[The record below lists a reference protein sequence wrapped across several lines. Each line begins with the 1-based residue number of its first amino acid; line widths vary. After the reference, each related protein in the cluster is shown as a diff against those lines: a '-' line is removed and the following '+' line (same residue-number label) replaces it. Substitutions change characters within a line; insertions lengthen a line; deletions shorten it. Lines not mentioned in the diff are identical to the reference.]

1 MQKVSGRKIAHETG
15 NGGWAPG
22 WSFPGLPDVP
32 IFTGKLNAT
41 GHAEFYQ
48 IGFYDMTTFTQLVRV
63 TMLLVLTS
71 VAPGA
76 AQVIQYLPPL
86 PAPASAA
93 PAGMAAHIVRVV
105 DARPTRPALG
115 TTQAGGRVSQQVMF
129 REDLAQTLQAYF
141 ARYAPGPAGA
151 APLVLRLTRL
161 TVEEAWWGGQLRA
174 TATLEADLYRPEP
187 DSSYRLVGSLVKS
200 VQQFVAGGQPA
211 ALVAHNTN
219 MSALL
224 LQAATVAG
232 NAAGWA
238 TTGPTYAA
246 ARVFGPVVSPGT
258 AFPILA
264 AGAVWK
270 PGFYWTLREF
280 QLNQP
285 SEPGPPDV
293 EKRPYQSAGVGED
306 GVQHFHRNAAGKRAL
321 TTDGWGFC
329 DGTYAYFR
337 LGANFYPLRKQG
349 ADFVFVVPT
358 GPSPGLRNAAN
369 ALSLASLAA
378 GYGGGAFFRPGA
390 EHRTLYRLD
399 LASGEVGPALGASQK
414 VLITV
419 PGRPTQVFVYRPRG
433 AKGPPVRIKFAD
445 DQPAQQLAAGEYLSF
460 SPPANQPLEVH
471 MMPPTGPEATLPLVA
486 TTDAPVYL
494 ECRPAEKA
502 PLRQVSKATGDAAV
516 SRLID

>member
-1 MQKVSGRKIAHETG
+1 MI
-15 NGGWAPG
+15 
-22 WSFPGLPDVP
+22 
-32 IFTGKLNAT
+32 
-41 GHAEFYQ
+41 
-48 IGFYDMTTFTQLVRV
+48 TFTPLVRATV
-63 TMLLVLTS
+63 LLILTS

-86 PAPASAA
+86 PAPASAV
-93 PAGMAAHIVRVV
+93 PSNLAARIGRVV
-105 DARPTRPALG
+105 DARLARPALG

-129 REDLAQTLQAYF
+129 RDDLAQTLQAYF

-161 TVEEAWWGGQLRA
+161 TVDEAWWGGQLRA
-174 TATLEADLYRPEP
+174 TATLEADFYHHEP
-187 DSSYRLVGSLVKS
+187 DSSYRLVVSFAKS

-211 ALVAHNTN
+211 ALISHNTN
-219 MSALL
+219 LSALL
-224 LQAATVAG
+224 LDVATVAG
-232 NAAGWA
+232 NAAGWMADGPAHPA
-238 TTGPTYAA
+238 T
-246 ARVFGPVVSPGT
+246 RVFGPRISPNT

-293 EKRPYQSAGVGED
+293 EKQSYQSGGRVSED

-329 DGTYAYFR
+329 DGTFIYLR
-337 LGANFYPLRKQG
+337 LGFSFYPLRKQG
-349 ADFVFVVPT
+349 ADFVFSVLT
-358 GPSPGLRNAAN
+358 GQSSGLRNAAN
-369 ALSLASLAA
+369 ALSLAA
-378 GYGGGAFFRPGA
+378 GYGAMVPLHTGS

-399 LASGEVGPALGASQK
+399 LASGEVNPVLGANQEL
-414 VLITV
+414 LITV
-419 PGRPTQVFVYRPRG
+419 PGRPTQVFIYRPRG
-433 AKGPPVRIKFAD
+433 AKGPPVGIKFAD

-471 MMPPTGPEATLPLVA
+471 MLPATGPEAALPLVA
-486 TTDAPVYL
+486 TPDAPVYL
-494 ECRPAEKA
+494 ECRPADEA
-502 PLRQVSKATGDAAV
+502 PLRQVSQKTGDAGV
-516 SRLID
+516 SRLLK